1 MSEVSTMTPEEAF
14 DAAMRHEN
22 RANPYPFFDELR
34 KTPVVRVTNG
44 IYAVTGYEE
53 LLALAHDPRVS
64 SDLRKRGP
72 LVTHDDEP
80 SFIAQDPPHH
90 DRARRQCMRFF
101 GPPHSPDLIP
111 RQEPLCQQ
119 IVNELLDRAMGRNRL
134 DIVDDFAY
142 PLPVTIICRIMGVP
156 IKDEPQFHRWIADSI
171 SGLFDVGPDIATEE
185 GQARRA
191 NGESSGIALKN
202 YILGLVEKAEKSPGP
217 GMISQLVHDD
227 GPDGRMSAPE
237 IANNTSLLF
246 VAGHDSTV
254 NLISHCV
261 LTVLRNPGS
270 IELLR
275 SRPELIP
282 GAIEEV
288 LRLQSSV
295 QFFPTRS
302 ALADIEIAG
311 TTIPKGSPIY
321 LMYGAAN
328 RDPRRFVDPNA
339 FDPRRADNEHVG
351 WGRGIHVCF
360 GGPLARLEVNTA
372 FEAFLR
378 RVVNPRLV
386 QDPPPYRIS
395 QVFRGPQHVVIDYDE
410 IRPLGQP

>member
-1 MSEVSTMTPEEAF
+1 MTPEEAF

-34 KTPVVRVTNG
+34 KTPVIRVTNG

-72 LVTHDDEP
+72 LVARDDEP

-111 RQEPLCQQ
+111 TQEPLCKQ
-119 IVNELLDRAMGRNRL
+119 IVNELLDRAIGRTRL
-134 DIVDDFAY
+134 DIVEDFAY

-156 IKDEPQFHRWIADSI
+156 IEDEPAFHRWIADSI

-185 GQARRA
+185 GRARRA
-191 NGESSGIALKN
+191 KGESSQIALKN
-202 YILGLVEKAEKSPGP
+202 YILGLVSKAEKSPGP

-227 GPDGRMSAPE
+227 GLDGRMSAGE

-270 IELLR
+270 IELLC

-328 RDPRRFVDPNA
+328 RDPRRFPNPNA

-395 QVFRGPQHVVIDYDE
+395 QVFRGPQQVVIDYDE
-410 IRPLGQP
+410 IRPFRQP